1 MDNTENGYLK
11 TSPSTQKGRRETEA
25 LFQPKDRISDHVRIE
40 KRSIA
45 LHRAIA
51 ERIRKNP
58 ALMEKA
64 RENLRK
70 YLDRFA
76 RENRP
81 LPNALSEWQDI
92 LMSQSREA
100 VLELLVSSGESAS
113 RLRQSS
119 PFAGIL
125 TPKERWKICEAF
137 RPGAQCH

>member
-11 TSPSTQKGRRETEA
+11 TNPSTQKGQRETEA
-25 LFQPKDRISDHVRIE
+25 IFQPKDRISDHVRIE